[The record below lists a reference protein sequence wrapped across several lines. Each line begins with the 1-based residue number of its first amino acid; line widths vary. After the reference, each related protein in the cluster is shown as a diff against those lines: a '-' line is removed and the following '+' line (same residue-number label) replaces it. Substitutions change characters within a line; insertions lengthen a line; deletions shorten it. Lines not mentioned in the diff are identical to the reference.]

1 MIGFPKFIISLTL
14 EILFSY
20 VFSEVLYHKAYAI
33 LLAFRY
39 AESHSNNTFIMRLKR
54 DLRKFRL
61 FKNKKKKWPRHK
73 TVWQHARAKNK
84 SSNLNGK
91 ILFKVPA

>member
-1 MIGFPKFIISLTL
+1 MIGFAKFIISLTL
-14 EILFSY
+14 QILLGY

-61 FKNKKKKWPRHK
+61 FKNKKKWPRHK

-84 SSNLNGK
+84 SFTLNGK
-91 ILFKVPA
+91 ILFKVPAC